1 MNRVHYGAVVVAG
14 IVVWLLQAGWYT
26 VLMQPYVEALGLT
39 PEQVAAAKANT
50 TFVPYVTA
58 LLGNIVMAYVL
69 SVVLVRTGP
78 VTVQRG
84 LLTGFVLWMGLVAT
98 VLATNYSFEQR
109 PFSLFVINGGCTLIG
124 MLLTGLIVGA
134 WKAKAT
140 AVAS

>member
-1 MNRVHYGAVVVAG
+1 MNRVHYGAVVVSG
-14 IVVWLLQAGWYT
+14 IVVWLLQACWYT
-26 VLMQPYVEALGLT
+26 ILSQQYVAAIGMT
-39 PEQVAAAKANT
+39 PEQVAAAKANVSW
-50 TFVPYVTA
+50 VPYVTA

-109 PFSLFVINGGCTLIG
+109 PFSLFVINGGCTLVG

-134 WKAKAT
+134 WRAKAPV
-140 AVAS
+140 VAN

>member
-1 MNRVHYGAVVVAG
+1 MNRVHYGAVVVSG
-14 IVVWLLQAGWYT
+14 IVVWLLQAGWYKI
-26 VLMQPYVEALGLT
+26 LGQQYVAALGLT
-39 PEQVAAAKANT
+39 PEQAAAAAASLG
-50 TFVPYVTA
+50 FAPYVTA

-109 PFSLFVINGGCTLIG
+109 PFSLFLINGGCTLVG

-140 AVAS
+140 AS

>member
-1 MNRVHYGAVVVAG
+1 MNRVHYGAVVVSG
-14 IVVWLLQAGWYT
+14 IVVWLLQACWYT
-26 VLMQPYVEALGLT
+26 VLSQQYVAALGLT
-39 PEQVAAAKANT
+39 PDQVAAAKANT

-109 PFSLFVINGGCTLIG
+109 PFSLFLINGGCTLVG

-134 WKAKAT
+134 WKANAT
-140 AVAS
+140 AS